1 MYRILFILF
10 FLSVTPQ
17 VIAESSVW
25 LVEKGANKVYL
36 GGTIHLLR
44 ATDYPLPVEFEKAY
58 HQSQLVTFETNI
70 KQLNNPDI
78 SRQML
83 FKMSY
88 QDKRTI
94 QSETSPEV
102 YQQLNNYAKS
112 AGISLKFMRKAKPG
126 MLMSAF
132 MLNELGKIGVNQE
145 GIDMYFLNKA
155 LDDNKKTLF
164 LETPVQQID
173 FLAEIGIGNEDRFY
187 QSLMRDIEQTQTLFS
202 KMVKYWR
209 SGNNVMLDAATN
221 QMMKADSPQT
231 FETLIVQR
239 NLNWLPTIEQYFE
252 TPEIE
257 LILVGAAHLIG
268 EQGLLNK
275 LAAKGYKVSKL
286 QVY

>member
-286 QVY
+286 QVD

>member
-58 HQSQLVTFETNI
+58 HQSQLVTI
-70 KQLNNPDI
+70 
-78 SRQML
+78 RQML

-88 QDKRTI
+88 HDKRTI

-286 QVY
+286 QVD